1 MGVNTDAKKITEHLK
16 ELIRSVQAK
25 LAEAT
30 RELSKRR

>member
-16 ELIRSVQAK
+16 ELIRSVQIK